1 MKKVLNSLKSNL
13 ILAVLFLSFQAV
25 AGPGSGVSAVDAV
38 TAELTTYVDSIGDLV
53 LIIGAIIGLVGG
65 IRVYMKWNNGD
76 QDVNK
81 AMMGWFGSCIF
92 LIMVGTIINAFFI
105 G

>member
-1 MKKVLNSLKSNL
+1 MKVVLNSLKSKL
-13 ILAVLFLSFQAV
+13 ILVVLLFSPKLFA
-25 AGPGSGVSAVDAV
+25 AATGVSAIDAV

-105 G
+105 S